1 MTVLGW
7 SVISL
12 GAALLAIAALGVL
25 RLPGALARQHAATK
39 AATFALGTMVV
50 GVGIL
55 QPSATWLWRL
65 GLLAVVVLVTVPI
78 ASHALARAAARDEDE
93 KSRRGGQEHA

>member
-1 MTVLGW
+1 MLGW

-12 GAALLAIAALGVL
+12 GAALLAVAALGVL

-39 AATFALGTMVV
+39 AATFALGTMVI

-55 QPSATWLWRL
+55 QPSPAWLWRL
-65 GLLAVVVLVTVPI
+65 ALLAGVLLVTVPI
-78 ASHALARAAARDEDE
+78 ASHALARAAARAEE
-93 KSRRGGQEHA
+93 SAQRAGGRGRA